1 MQTAKRTVGFC
12 WGILVLLFAG
22 VVLACPDAALS
33 QLRPQPKPTN
43 LSVTITPRKATLFA
57 GETQVFV
64 ATVVGGGDR
73 TVAWSVDEEDGG
85 TVTNQGLYTAPKVQ
99 GLYHVTASSTA
110 NPQQRAVA
118 TVTVLTYCDTPA
130 TSIR

>member
-12 WGILVLLFAG
+12 WGILFLLFAG
-22 VVLACPDAALS
+22 VVLACPNAALS

-85 TVTNQGLYTAPKVQ
+85 TVTSFSLLWWKSALGYYPARKAAYSQPRGRTLVQPETAKAHDHF
-99 GLYHVTASSTA
+99 LIA
-110 NPQQRAVA
+110 
-118 TVTVLTYCDTPA
+118 
-130 TSIR
+130 

>member
-22 VVLACPDAALS
+22 VVLACPNAALS

-99 GLYHVTASSTA
+99 GLCHVTASSTA
-110 NPQQRAVA
+110 SPQQRAVA